1 MRKPVIQAVDAA
13 TAEFRRA
20 WGGGSEA
27 VLRLVQRAL
36 RNGGSPTDLAGVL
49 AREDFRAIFDGL
61 GYQGDLG
68 KMQEAFG
75 TVLSR
80 MAGRGGLSEATL
92 QGLTDTFTQSFL
104 SQANAYPDKLKELTV
119 RTLLSGGGVT
129 DLRAAIAAELPER
142 YADTLANT
150 ALNTYSRSVEACMAA
165 QDPPDALYVYE
176 GPNDDRTRDECLA
189 MIAAGPLTRAE
200 VEAQF
205 PGAFVDGGG
214 FNCRH
219 SWVPLEAAA
228 R

>member
-1 MRKPVIQAVDAA
+1 MRNPVIQAVDAA
-13 TAEFRRA
+13 AAEFRQA
-20 WGGGSEA
+20 WNGGAET
-27 VLRLVQRAL
+27 VLRMVQAAL
-36 RNGGSPTDLAGVL
+36 RGGLSPAQVADALAT
-49 AREDFRAIFDGL
+49 EDFRGL
-61 GYQGDLG
+61 FESLGFQGDLA

-80 MAGRGGLSEATL
+80 MAGRGQLSEATL
-92 QGLTDTFTQSFL
+92 QGITNTFADSFL
-104 SQANAYPDKLKELTV
+104 AQANAYPDRLKELTV

-129 DLRAAIAAELPER
+129 ELRAAIAAELPER

-150 ALNTYSRSVEACMAA
+150 ALNTYSRSVEAVMAE

-176 GPNDDRTRDECLA
+176 GPSDDRTRDECLA
-189 MIAAGPLTRAE
+189 MIAAGELTRAE

-219 SWVPLEAAA
+219 SWVPIAAAA